1 MEDLLRRSPLPA
13 GCRESAQVGYVPEA
27 GQLLIDVAL
36 PSPEVVPAVAAYRFV
51 AQRAEVVPQPVKEAD
66 ILETYRRLLAR
77 LALRALDEAFSV
89 TPIQLVTTIV
99 LNGHVGTTDPAT
111 GRAVRPCV
119 VSVVAQRADF
129 AELVLDEPRLDPQ
142 RCLRN
147 LGAVVSQHPHDL
159 EPVPPIVEFDPVRFK
174 LAADTAVVGPLDS
187 RPDLLQMDPFAFERL
202 VRELFTAMG
211 YETWR
216 TQNSRDDGLDAV
228 AVKRDPVGVT
238 VIAVQAKRTK
248 NVVSPEVVR
257 ALLGTL
263 LDKDAARGVLV
274 TTSWFGKTSLEIAH
288 RSGQRLDLID
298 GRNLKALLLEHLGID
313 ALIGLPKMPPGWQP
327 GDLA

>member
-1 MEDLLRRSPLPA
+1 MVAYEDPWKVFIPLRRKTLRAYPAPAMTAAPVTVAPGPSSPGGVL
-13 GCRESAQVGYVPEA
+13 
-27 GQLLIDVAL
+27 
-36 PSPEVVPAVAAYRFV
+36 VVLKR
-51 AQRAEVVPQPVKEAD
+51 
-66 ILETYRRLLAR
+66 TYRRLLAR

-89 TPIQLVTTIV
+89 TPVELVGTVV
-99 LNGHVGTTDPAT
+99 LNGHVATTDPAT

-119 VSVVAQRADF
+119 VSMVVERADF

-159 EPVPPIVEFDPVRFK
+159 EPVPPIVDFDPARFK
-174 LAADTAVVGPLDS
+174 IAADTAVVGPLDS

-228 AVKRDPVGVT
+228 AVRRDPVGVT

-248 NVVSPEVVR
+248 NVVSPEVVGR
-257 ALLGTL
+257 DPG
-263 LDKDAARGVLV
+263 RVR
-274 TTSWFGKTSLEIAH
+274 H
-288 RSGQRLDLID
+288 RSVPPWSLTGK
-298 GRNLKALLLEHLGID
+298 GRNGAGQLVSMP
-313 ALIGLPKMPPGWQP
+313 LPEPAPAPAPLQSQLHPRSAGKSTGEIS
-327 GDLA
+327 GVIH